1 MFACA
6 VGLLLISMGILLAR
20 AFFEQSEAYYGPLGK
35 GAMRVGILPSGGDAS
50 GLIIDDM
57 EDIEETLALPI
68 AYTGV
73 ARLGL
78 VRENASTQADV
89 YGVGGNFFQFHHFPF
104 VDGTSFM
111 DGLEYD
117 PMMVIDD
124 VTAWNLFG
132 AVEVSGMKL
141 EIGDTEFTVTGV
153 FKSEESMIGEMTSTD
168 IRRVYIPIGAL
179 EQIQPEIRIRSLE
192 AAFEDTTL
200 PGEREK
206 ALTDALNSVGKTSN
220 DFRIVDYRI
229 KSAMLPQAQDALAF
243 LAGLIA
249 LSRLAARMWEYAFPR
264 VKAYFTK
271 EALSPK
277 RLRKH
282 RQTQAVQLLGAL
294 VVLGAGVAALMLLTE
309 WELYIPAQYMPAEL
323 IDVKFFYNLFVDGFR
338 DSLGA
343 AGYVPLWWETA
354 TEAASRMIDSLTL
367 WALFGFAAATPALAL
382 IGRKARDR
390 GFRALEAVIACIL
403 VMALT
408 EGIAAMLGAQP
419 VFPVKHMALICFY
432 CFASVALIRPERVS
446 YYDNGLVSQPIAE
459 ESDVEIGGVGAEQ
472 IAFEDELM

>member
-20 AFFEQSEAYYGPLGK
+20 AFFEQSEAFYGPLGK
-35 GAMRVGILPSGGDAS
+35 GAMRVSILPSADETS
-50 GLIIDDM
+50 GLAIDEI
-57 EDIEETLALPI
+57 EDLQEALSAPLACT
-68 AYTGV
+68 AV
-73 ARLGL
+73 VRMGL
-78 VRENASTQADV
+78 VRGNASAQADV
-89 YGVGGNFFQFHHFPF
+89 YGVGGSFFQFHHFPF
-104 VDGTSFM
+104 VDGTSFI
-111 DGLEYD
+111 DGVEYD
-117 PMMVIDD
+117 PMVVIDD

-141 EIGDTEFTVTGV
+141 EIAGTEFTVTGV

-179 EQIQPEIRIRSLE
+179 EQIQPGVRIRSVE
-192 AAFEDTTL
+192 AAFDDTTL

-206 ALTDALNSVGKTSN
+206 ALTDAFNSVNMSSS
-220 DFRIVDYRI
+220 DFRITDYRI

-243 LAGLIA
+243 LAGFIA
-249 LSRLAARMWEYAFPR
+249 LMRLAARMWDYSVPR
-264 VKAYFTK
+264 VKSYFTK

-282 RQTQAVQLLGAL
+282 RQKQAVQLLGAL
-294 VVLGAGVAALMLLTE
+294 LALGGGVLALLLLTD

-354 TEAASRMIDSLTL
+354 TEAASRMISSLTL

-390 GFRALEAVIACIL
+390 GFRALEAVIACML

-419 VFPVKHMALICFY
+419 VFLIKHMAMICLY
-432 CFASVALIRPERVS
+432 CFASVALIRP
-446 YYDNGLVSQPIAE
+446 D
-459 ESDVEIGGVGAEQ
+459 Q
-472 IAFEDELM
+472 IAFIDESLIPHQEDENEGIGAGAGEQMAFDEELM